1 MRKMM
6 AVMLMGLALTALEL
20 GADAQSRGKSERKP
34 AATANN
40 RKPSPAAKPST
51 RPMRPDVK
59 PGGTGN
65 KPSGPAA
72 KPNGP
77 STKPS
82 GPAAKPGGPSTKPSG
97 PAAKPGGPAAKP
109 GGSSTKPGGP
119 GMKPAPKPAPKPG
132 YRPAPKPG
140 HGPGYR
146 PGYRPAPRPKP
157 VIVVRPSYGSIIAAN
172 IASGLILS
180 AVRAASTPVYVN
192 VSPGLNLTHSY
203 VAAGTEYYYQDGV
216 FYIVDAR
223 GQYVTI
229 MPPTGALVEYLPED
243 YTTFRYDGSMYYR
256 VDDTVYAL
264 TLSEGTPYFEVLGQI
279 R

>member
-1 MRKMM
+1 M
-6 AVMLMGLALTALEL
+6 AVMLMGLALAAFEVSS
-20 GADAQSRGKSERKP
+20 DAQSRERSDRKP
-34 AATANN
+34 AATANK
-40 RKPSPAAKPST
+40 RKPSPAAKPSSGSST
-51 RPMRPDVK
+51 RPVRPDVK

-65 KPSGPAA
+65 KPSGPLTKPNGPLTKPNGPLTKPNGPST

-82 GPAAKPGGPSTKPSG
+82 GP
-97 PAAKPGGPAAKP
+97 
-109 GGSSTKPGGP
+109 STKPGGP

-140 HGPGYR
+140 HGPGYRLGYR

-264 TLSEGTPYFEVLGQI
+264 TLSEGTPYFEVLGQV